1 MSLSPELDEF
11 VPALLDSPLRGNP
24 LFTGNRADPRLV
36 DPRLSGLID
45 EALTE
50 ARERGHAEGFAA
62 GYGEGLITAE
72 REIREQF
79 QQREER
85 ALHQVQIELDGLQA
99 TAAALREALANFEAY
114 AVPAFDET
122 SEALGPVVL
131 TLVEALLGREPSEG
145 PEAAMDSIRRALRQM
160 PSGSAVTIHLNTRDA
175 AAIAESSVDLG
186 ALLER
191 PVIVRA
197 ESSIPSGSARVDS
210 GARQV
215 DAHLATALDRLRQ
228 VMGS

>member
-1 MSLSPELDEF
+1 MSSSPDLATF
-11 VPALLDSPLRGNP
+11 APALLDSPLRGNP
-24 LFTGNRADPRLV
+24 LLAGNRADPRLV
-36 DPRLSGLID
+36 DPRLSGLIE

-50 ARERGHAEGFAA
+50 ARSRGHAEGFDS
-62 GYGEGLITAE
+62 GYAEGRIVAE
-72 REIREQF
+72 REVREQF
-79 QQREER
+79 EQREER
-85 ALHQVQIELDGLQA
+85 ALRQVQVELDGLQA
-99 TAAALREALANFEAY
+99 LAGALRDALASFEIS
-114 AVPAFDET
+114 AVPAYDET

-131 TLVEALLGREPSEG
+131 TLVEALIGREPSEG

-160 PSGSAVTIHLNTRDA
+160 PSGSAVTIHLNSRDA
-175 AAIAESSVDLG
+175 ALIAESSVDLS

-197 ESSIPSGSARVDS
+197 ESAIPSGSARVDS

-215 DAHLATALDRLRQ
+215 DAHLASALDRLRQ